1 MINCRGDN
9 VQSVSHNLPFTG
21 RFPRRGK
28 LAAAV
33 IGFSLTFSS
42 FANAA
47 PCVATSEL
55 APLQVRMLQTELM
68 VAALTC
74 NQRTDYNSFITRFQP
89 QLSTQGKSL
98 QSFFKQ
104 KYGSNSAK
112 ALNGFVTRIANES
125 SRRGMLK
132 RGQFCRDTATIHTNS
147 KEVTPGGL
155 PDFAK
160 SQRFTSLHGITPC
173 PVKVAAK

>member
-1 MINCRGDN
+1 MTCSGVYI
-9 VQSVSHNLPFTG
+9 VQSVSCNLARSGQSSF
-21 RFPRRGK
+21 RAK

-33 IGFSLTFSS
+33 IGLALVLPAS
-42 FANAA
+42 ANAA
-47 PCVATSEL
+47 PCVAPEDL

-74 NQRTDYNSFITRFQP
+74 NQRTDYNAFVTRFQP
-89 QLSTQGKSL
+89 ELSSHGKSL

-104 KYGSNSAK
+104 KYGSGSAK

-132 RGQFCRDTATIHTNS
+132 RGLFCHNTAGIHANS
-147 KEVTPGGL
+147 KKIAPTGL
-155 PDFAK
+155 PTFART
-160 SQRFTSLHGITPC
+160 QQFATLHGITPC

>member
-1 MINCRGDN
+1 M
-9 VQSVSHNLPFTG
+9 QSVSCNPAFAG
-21 RFPRRGK
+21 RFSLRGK

-33 IGFSLTFSS
+33 IGLALTLPA

-47 PCVATSEL
+47 PCVASDEL
-55 APLQVRMLQTELM
+55 PPLQVRMLQTELM

-89 QLSTQGKSL
+89 QLSSQGKSL

-104 KYGSNSAK
+104 KYGSGSAK

-125 SRRGMLK
+125 SRRGMVQ
-132 RGQFCRDTATIHTNS
+132 RGQFCRNAAGIHTES
-147 KEVTPGGL
+147 KKIAPTGL
-155 PDFAK
+155 PAFA
-160 SQRFTSLHGITPC
+160 QTQQFASLHGITPC